1 MAPPRT
7 LMAPGPFRVEHLR
20 EGSPYELSNGHAIL
34 CPPTGRRGGRSSL
47 VGGEVLETDPAVKA
61 AGVDVGFTQGP
72 GDMRAPDIA
81 VGDFSN
87 EPGWAPGAPPLAVE
101 YADTGQDE
109 AELQLKIGELLAA
122 GTKHLWVVRL
132 TGPRRVEIHEPR
144 KAMRLAHP
152 GDELVAPGIL
162 KNPVLVEALFDRDA
176 AHEATLRN
184 LLQRRGYESL
194 DDVRREGERTGAAL
208 GTAEGA
214 LEGRRQA
221 LFTVATAR
229 SLTLSAAQ
237 RGRILGSTD
246 ANQLDQWIL
255 RAATAESAS
264 AVFEPPRRGKR
275 AAGSTRSKP
284 RAR

>member
-20 EGSPYELSNGHAIL
+20 EGSPYELSNGHAVL
-34 CPPTGRRGGRSSL
+34 CAPTGRRGGRSSL

-61 AGVDVGFTQGP
+61 AGVDVGFTPGP

-109 AELQLKIGELLAA
+109 AELQLKIGELLTA

-132 TGPRRVEIHEPR
+132 TDPRRVEIHEPG
-144 KAMRLAHP
+144 KKMRLAHP

-194 DDVRREGERTGAAL
+194 DDVRREGEREGA
-208 GTAEGA
+208 AEGA

-221 LFTVATAR
+221 LFTVMAAR

-237 RGRILGSTD
+237 RGMILDSTD
-246 ANQLDQWIL
+246 ADQLDQWIL
-255 RAATAESAS
+255 RAATAESTA
-264 AVFEPPRRGKR
+264 AVFERPRLGKR
-275 AAGSTRSKP
+275 TAAAKRGKP